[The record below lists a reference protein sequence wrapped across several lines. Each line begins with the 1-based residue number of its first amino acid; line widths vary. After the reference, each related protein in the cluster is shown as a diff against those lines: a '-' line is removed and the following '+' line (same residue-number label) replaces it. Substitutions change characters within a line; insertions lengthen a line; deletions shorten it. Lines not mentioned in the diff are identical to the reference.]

1 MPGAVINIHYTVHS
15 VHEIYVHCTK
25 VKKTFAQGSN
35 TRRMH
40 QQKQITQRSTN
51 IYTLL
56 YSVQYI
62 CKSSIWRNEQ
72 TIPCKYTLGIEQTVK
87 PGLFHSNAHHFAGS
101 ESSDI
106 LNMWQNKDFKILIK
120 DKLFS

>member
-15 VHEIYVHCTK
+15 VHEIYVHRTE

-40 QQKQITQRSTN
+40 QQKQITKRSTN

-56 YSVQYI
+56 YSTYAKVQFGEMSKQY
-62 CKSSIWRNEQ
+62 
-72 TIPCKYTLGIEQTVK
+72 CKYTLGIEQTVK